1 MSENNDININGK
13 LSDDALDDVN
23 GGTAMLNNTLYNKS
37 EGVGLHTAIK
47 DDTMDGRIR
56 LLNDSTKSVATKD
69 MGRKPASGND
79 VLFGQQI
86 QKA

>member
-47 DDTMDGRIR
+47 DDTMDGKIR
-56 LLNDSTKSVATKD
+56 LLNDSTKSVATGDIGQKTV
-69 MGRKPASGND
+69 GGSD

-86 QKA
+86 QNL

>member
-1 MSENNDININGK
+1 
-13 LSDDALDDVN
+13 
-23 GGTAMLNNTLYNKS
+23 
-37 EGVGLHTAIK
+37 
-47 DDTMDGRIR
+47 MDGRIW

-69 MGRKPASGND
+69 MGRKPAGGSD